1 MKEGV
6 NLNSEWR
13 KVASTVYKKP
23 IDSKIFGETELDVTE
38 LEKYISKL
46 RKKGIKATPTH
57 FFSMIISKAM
67 HEVVPEMNTY
77 CARGK
82 ILPRKQ
88 VDAMVSILQA
98 DGGMSSVKIENA
110 NELSL
115 SQIVTKTKDEIVAI
129 RTGKNQGAVKSRA
142 FLASIPWPFRD
153 WFFSVY
159 TFFTIKMGLTI
170 PALGMNPDSFGSFI
184 LTNIG
189 SIGLDKGYPALM
201 PSSNLSFVAVL
212 GGIQKK
218 PVVINDEIQVR
229 RMMNFSVVI
238 DHRIADASS
247 GGKLLRYMKES
258 LKNLDKFEV

>member
-1 MKEGV
+1 MS
-6 NLNSEWR
+6 LNSEWR
-13 KVASTVYKKP
+13 KVASTIYKKP

-38 LEKYISKL
+38 LEIFISKL
-46 RKKGIKATPTH
+46 RKKGIKVTPTH
-57 FFSMIISKAM
+57 FFSLIISKAM

-77 CARGK
+77 HRRGK
-82 ILPRKQ
+82 IVARKQ

-110 NELSL
+110 NQLSL
-115 SQIVTKTKDEIVAI
+115 SEIVAKTKDEIVAI
-129 RTGKNQGAVKSRA
+129 RLGKKQGAVKSRA
-142 FLASIPWPFRD
+142 FLAQIPWPFRD
-153 WFFSVY
+153 WFFAVY
-159 TFFTIKMGLTI
+159 QFITIKLGLTI

-218 PVVINDEIQVR
+218 PVVINDEIQIR
-229 RMMNFSVVI
+229 RMLNFSVVI
-238 DHRIADASS
+238 DHRVVDASS
-247 GGKLLRYMKES
+247 GGKLLRYLKES
-258 LKNLDKFEV
+258 LKNLDRVEI